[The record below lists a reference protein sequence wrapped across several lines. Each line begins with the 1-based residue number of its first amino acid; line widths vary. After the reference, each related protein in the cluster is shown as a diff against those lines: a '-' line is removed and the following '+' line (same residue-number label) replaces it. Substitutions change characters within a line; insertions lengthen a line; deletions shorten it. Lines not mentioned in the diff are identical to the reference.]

1 MLSCPGLQQK
11 FIYKA
16 ALVYNISL
24 ITILHNIC
32 ERDECTIVTLLKPFK
47 DFVIFQGFL
56 VVQSFHKM
64 IDVQVIVV
72 KDV

>member
-1 MLSCPGLQQK
+1 MSQFSDSHVIMSRSAKK
-11 FIYKA
+11 FIYKT
-16 ALVYNISL
+16 ALVYNILL

-56 VVQSFHKM
+56 VAQ
-64 IDVQVIVV
+64 
-72 KDV
+72 